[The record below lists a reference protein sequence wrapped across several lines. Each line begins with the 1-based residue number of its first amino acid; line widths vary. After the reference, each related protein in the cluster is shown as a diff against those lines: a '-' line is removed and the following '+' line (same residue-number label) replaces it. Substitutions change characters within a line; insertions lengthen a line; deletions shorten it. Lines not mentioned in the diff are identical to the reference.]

1 MSRLTQKELF
11 SPHISGKKMVDAI
24 CDLSCK
30 NNCLFPKSCSIFKNT
45 CLQSFVCEHKESN
58 LKIAF
63 VLRYCCWWWN
73 LPFGVW
79 LTDNNYQGFK
89 CNRIFRCWHRIR
101 VLRNLSDPLAFSLMQ
116 NVYSKWLI
124 STKSLLIN
132 DIILS
137 NIYERSRIFKM
148 ILFSTNYH
156 PEMVKFSD
164 QLKLKLASSI

>member
-1 MSRLTQKELF
+1 
-11 SPHISGKKMVDAI
+11 MVDAI

-45 CLQSFVCEHKESN
+45 CLQSFVCEHKGSN
-58 LKIAF
+58 LNIAF
-63 VLRYCCWWWN
+63 VLRYCCWWWWN
-73 LPFGVW
+73 LPLVSDSQITIIRA
-79 LTDNNYQGFK
+79 LR

-101 VLRNLSDPLAFSLMQ
+101 VLRNLLDPLAFSLMQ

-124 STKSLLIN
+124 CTKNLLIN